1 MNRCESFGETMKETA
16 KTHGVDRWVEEQLF
30 EEDVRAML
38 RLMRPNR
45 QERLKGWSEYRTGG
59 EHFRVTV
66 SWDEEFAHPG
76 EEHVWRLPR
85 LADVIESILVGS
97 ARNSDELTAEQEFDM
112 YRAVLRD
119 VGRRLDEM
127 ESCYA

>member
-1 MNRCESFGETMKETA
+1 MNRCESFGETMKEAA
-16 KTHGVDRWVEEQLF
+16 KAHGVDRWVEEQLF

-76 EEHVWRLPR
+76 EEHVWRVPR